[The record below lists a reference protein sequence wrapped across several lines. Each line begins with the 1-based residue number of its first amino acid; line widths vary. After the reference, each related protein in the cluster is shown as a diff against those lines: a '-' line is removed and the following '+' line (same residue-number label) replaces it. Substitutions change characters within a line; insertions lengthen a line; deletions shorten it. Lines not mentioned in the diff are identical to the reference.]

1 MGKIKTT
8 LLDFLKK
15 SNSDTVEG
23 NVNKVDSEEFSSSI
37 LVENFKGV
45 LQYICDDFERSI
57 LLSKYLKNELTEI
70 FGKYNTRY
78 KGEFYFYV
86 WVVEFEGEIFNIF
99 TDNRKGTYFEIV
111 ANYGDNK
118 SAVCKRF
125 LRKIEQLIINLHL
138 D

>member
-70 FGKYNTRY
+70 
-78 KGEFYFYV
+78 
-86 WVVEFEGEIFNIF
+86 
-99 TDNRKGTYFEIV
+99 
-111 ANYGDNK
+111 
-118 SAVCKRF
+118 
-125 LRKIEQLIINLHL
+125 
-138 D
+138 